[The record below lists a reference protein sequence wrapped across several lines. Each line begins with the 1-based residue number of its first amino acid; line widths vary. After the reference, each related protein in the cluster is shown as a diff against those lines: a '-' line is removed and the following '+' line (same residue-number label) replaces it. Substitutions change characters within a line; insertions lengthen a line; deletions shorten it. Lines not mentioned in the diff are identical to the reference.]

1 MKLEYQRHPTEQTQ
15 AHLEVKLQM
24 LRRVEGQL
32 VSMTQSDSQVAI
44 SVSVSEQVHQVY
56 WYWRRVW
63 L

>member
-32 VSMTQSDSQVAI
+32 VSMTQADSQVALFHLYSHVGKI
-44 SVSVSEQVHQVY
+44 
-56 WYWRRVW
+56 
-63 L
+63 